1 MKNSG
6 RDSEGCDQIGLVS
19 EYVLKILA
27 SSDIAAREAHIF
39 SCPDCL
45 HELELLDPLVDFF
58 VSWPTD
64 VLRPTRSLQ
73 ERLAVIIG
81 AETGSE
87 PVFPTKRLWVEPEWE
102 QVAPGISCK
111 IFAADE
117 ERDFVSMLVRLD
129 PGGQYPP
136 HIHAGVEQLHLLDGE
151 LWIDDRKLYPGDYNR
166 AEPGGGD
173 KRVWS
178 ETGCTCVLVTSTR
191 DKLLATG
198 SSSSDHPI
206 VQFEVVRKDKAWLAK
221 HPAGFAVKFPT
232 KEAAITYAREVAM
245 HTESS
250 QLVVYGATGSIES
263 REKFDEAT

>member
-1 MKNSG
+1 MKDPG
-6 RDSEGCDQIGLVS
+6 RKSEGCEEVELVS
-19 EYVLKILA
+19 EYVLKMIP
-27 SSDIAAREAHIF
+27 SSDLAAREAHIL
-39 SCPDCL
+39 SCTDCL
-45 HELELLDPLVDFF
+45 QELELLDPLIDFF

-81 AETGSE
+81 EETGSD
-87 PVFPTKRLWVEPEWE
+87 PVFPAKRLWVEPEWE

-111 IFAADE
+111 VLAADDE
-117 ERDFVSMLVRLD
+117 HDFVSMLVRLA

-166 AEPGGGD
+166 GEPGGGD

-178 ETGCTCVLVTSTR
+178 ETGCTCVLVTSSR
-191 DKLLATG
+191 DKLLASD
-198 SSSSDHPI
+198 SSSADKPI
-206 VQFEVVRKDKAWLAK
+206 AQFEVFRKGRGWLAK
-221 HPAGFAVKFPT
+221 HPAGFSVTFAT

-245 HTESS
+245 HTESG
-250 QLVVYGATGSIES
+250 QVVVYGPSGKVEL